1 MNTSWGRHDQPE
13 EAVDRILEA
22 TENLYVR
29 KGVEQT
35 TMLDVAAEAG
45 CSRATLYLYFPNKSE
60 LRTALRNRAA
70 IEIATEAI
78 ARVAEVTEPGERVS
92 IAITTVIERVR
103 ATPSLSMWFEPAS
116 VGLTNELAISS
127 DVLEGI
133 ATAFIADFGEQNAPL
148 RARLMIRIILSL
160 LTTPSTDPN
169 DERELIEAV
178 IAPALAAPPTVR

>member
-1 MNTSWGRHDQPE
+1 MNTSWGRHDQPA

-22 TENLYVR
+22 TEGLYVR

-45 CSRATLYLYFPNKSE
+45 CSRATLYLYFSNKTE

-70 IEIATEAI
+70 VQIATEALE
-78 ARVAEVTEPGERVS
+78 RVAEVTDPVERVS
-92 IAITTVIERVR
+92 VAITTVIERVR

-116 VGLTNELAISS
+116 VGITNELAISS

-133 ATAFIADFGEQNAPL
+133 ATAFVADFGEQNAPL

-160 LTTPSTDPN
+160 LTTPGADPT
-169 DERELIEAV
+169 DERELIEAIV
-178 IAPALAAPPTVR
+178 APALVAQPTVR